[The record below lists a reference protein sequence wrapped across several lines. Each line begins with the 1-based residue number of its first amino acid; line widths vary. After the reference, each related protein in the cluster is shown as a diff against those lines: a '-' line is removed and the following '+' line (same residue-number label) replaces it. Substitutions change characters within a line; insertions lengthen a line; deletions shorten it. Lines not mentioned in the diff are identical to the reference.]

1 MRISIAGL
9 ATQVFIL
16 FISLVVLPVYF
27 MSIIQYYKDINRIQI
42 AERNFV
48 DSVIDN
54 RQVSDATLSELNI
67 SIAAVS
73 TPVTVSIKREVRI
86 VDPSAVAGK
95 VETQWVYV
103 EWHQNDDWNQG
114 DIITVSVEQNNAN
127 IMQQLS
133 SVFLGSGYNNLKM
146 DLSAM
151 VR

>member
-86 VDPSAVAGK
+86 VDPSAVVGK